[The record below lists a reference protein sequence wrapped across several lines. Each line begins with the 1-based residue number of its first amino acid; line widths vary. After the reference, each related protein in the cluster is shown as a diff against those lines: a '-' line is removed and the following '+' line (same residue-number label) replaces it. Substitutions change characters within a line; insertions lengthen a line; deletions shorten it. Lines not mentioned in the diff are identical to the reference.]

1 MEINTG
7 SPLVLTGGNP
17 GGLILWLDNI
27 VNKHHTVNGT
37 QPAWRFQ
44 FCRKEPDQFTKQ
56 PRQGLF
62 HFRSLHL
69 FRQDLE

>member
-1 MEINTG
+1 MEINAG
-7 SPLVLTGGNP
+7 SPPVLTGENP
-17 GGLILWLDNI
+17 GELILRLNKI
-27 VNKHHTVNGT
+27 VNKHRTVNGT

-62 HFRSLHL
+62 HFRSLRL